1 MNIYSLVDSKNN
13 ERDFINHTI
22 KLMIPE
28 VEASGL
34 LSPKVIKILNDAI
47 SYSIHSNGNAYDIFE
62 SLLVW
67 IESVALKEI
76 KFKIQRV
83 SSVIKTNDSSDYSPD
98 FTTLLRDVQV
108 MSKEYSVPFN
118 ESEMNAFSTSLYLR
132 TTGMTQQADNVLT
145 VIIKGLV
152 RRLYLDYFKATFGKN
167 ISLLVLSRSS
177 TDEEQQQFEYKPK
190 AKRGPR
196 NKHYSEVVRVV
207 ELTLEQYPNVST
219 YSLSNRLDV
228 HLSKHRDAP
237 SIQTLRRWVQDIRD
251 ENNQIPQEP
260 YTRHFKL
267 IYG

>member
-1 MNIYSLVDSKNN
+1 MNIYSLDDSKNN

-22 KLMIPE
+22 KLIIPE
-28 VEASGL
+28 IEASGL

-47 SYSIHSNGNAYDIFE
+47 SYSIPNNGNAYDIFE

-67 IESVALKEI
+67 IESAALKEI

-83 SSVIKTNDSSDYSPD
+83 SSVIKTNDSSDHLPD

-132 TTGMTQQADNVLT
+132 TTGMTIQADNLLT
-145 VIIKGLV
+145 VIVNGLV
-152 RRLYLDYFKATFGKN
+152 RRIYLDYFKVRFAKN
-167 ISLLVLSRSS
+167 ISLLLLSRSS
-177 TDEEQQQFEYKPK
+177 NDEDQYFEYQPK

-196 NKHYSEVVRVV
+196 NKHYSEVVRIV
-207 ELTLEQYPNVST
+207 ELTLVQYPDIST
-219 YSLSNRLDV
+219 YSLSNRLHV

-267 IYG
+267 IHE